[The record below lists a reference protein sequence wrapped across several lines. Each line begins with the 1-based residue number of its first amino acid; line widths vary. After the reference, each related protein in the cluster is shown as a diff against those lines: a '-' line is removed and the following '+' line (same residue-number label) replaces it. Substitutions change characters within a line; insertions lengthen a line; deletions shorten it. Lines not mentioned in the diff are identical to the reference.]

1 MTQTPGRAGCASTAA
16 DVRAPGPPLLSLLR
30 LPLSS
35 STYHVTASAATA
47 VLPWPSLLTMPPTT
61 ASGLLSWV
69 QCGHGEDR
77 GLRHSR
83 QHMPLSP
90 HHSGHTSGP
99 QDAVTATSP
108 SSVPHCCCPRPSM
121 PLYSVSPFSTVHPA
135 TTTQLSLLPAHPHG
149 CLHHQHRHRHRGPSA
164 PVHLLM

>member
-1 MTQTPGRAGCASTAA
+1 MWRDRGLEELSNLPE
-16 DVRAPGPPLLSLLR
+16 APQCRIQIQVNRSAHGLNFHVVPQSLLSWGLRGDADPGEGGLCLHSCRRPCSGSSPPLR

-47 VLPWPSLLTMPPTT
+47 VLSWPSLLTMPPAT
-61 ASGLLSWV
+61 ASGPLSWV

-108 SSVPHCCCPRPSM
+108 SSVPHCCCPRPSI
-121 PLYSVSPFSTVHPA
+121 L
-135 TTTQLSLLPAHPHG
+135 
-149 CLHHQHRHRHRGPSA
+149 
-164 PVHLLM
+164 